1 MKAAPTHEPESE
13 RSGSSVP
20 GNCVFDISQGT
31 RKLAPQSFRVE
42 GETFR
47 LESTSN
53 ECDPGD
59 GF

>member
-1 MKAAPTHEPESE
+1 MKAAATHEPESE

-20 GNCVFDISQGT
+20 GNWVFKVSQGT
-31 RKLAPQSFRVE
+31 RKLATQSFRVE

-53 ECDPGD
+53 ECDPCE

>member
-1 MKAAPTHEPESE
+1 VKDLVRP
-13 RSGSSVP
+13 SVP
-20 GNCVFDISQGT
+20 GNCVFEISQGT

-53 ECDPGD
+53 ECDPGE